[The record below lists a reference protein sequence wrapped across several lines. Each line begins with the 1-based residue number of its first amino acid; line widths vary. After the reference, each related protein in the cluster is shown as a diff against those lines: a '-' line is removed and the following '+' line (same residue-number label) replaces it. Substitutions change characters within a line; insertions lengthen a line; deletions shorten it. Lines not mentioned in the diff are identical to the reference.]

1 MDSDSVSGPI
11 SDPCRDQVGGT
22 IGGPDGRAIDG
33 TIEACFGGAGG
44 GSAGDGAVGAAA
56 AGPHDA
62 VRDGPRA
69 DPDEAIDDAA
79 EEPVDG
85 VIDGAV
91 DGDESCGPR
100 GGAVS
105 ALVNAAARGDA
116 AAWEALVERFSPLV
130 WSVIRAHRL
139 SESDVEDVWQITWFR
154 LTANLQKIKDP
165 ERVGSWLASTARHE
179 ALRALRWSRRVTP
192 VDDVDTVSP
201 WVNHHSPEQAMLE
214 SERAAAEADR
224 LRRLGEAFETLSD
237 RCRRLLR
244 LLMAT
249 PPPSYQEISEALGMP
264 VGSIGPTR
272 ARCLDCLRRAMAG
285 EPPRHR
291 RRAR

>member
-1 MDSDSVSGPI
+1 VDSDSLSGPI
-11 SDPCRDQVGGT
+11 SDPLPEPGT
-22 IGGPDGRAIDG
+22 IGGPADRAVEG
-33 TIEACFGGAGG
+33 TIEDARARAPAAPGGAGT
-44 GSAGDGAVGAAA
+44 AGAAA
-56 AGPHDA
+56 GGPGGSGDPA
-62 VRDGPRA
+62 DGVT
-69 DPDEAIDDAA
+69 EDAA
-79 EEPVDG
+79 EEERD
-85 VIDGAV
+85 AV
-91 DGDESCGPR
+91 AAEEPDGDPSCGPE

-116 AAWEALVERFSPLV
+116 TAWEALVERFSPLV

-139 SESDVEDVWQITWFR
+139 SEADVEDVWQITWFR

-224 LRRLGEAFETLSD
+224 LRRLGEAFERLSE

-249 PPPSYQEISEALGMP
+249 PPPSYSEISEALGMP

-272 ARCLDCLRRAMAG
+272 ARCLDCLRRAMGG
-285 EPPRHR
+285 EEGRHR
-291 RRAR
+291 RR